1 VNELLVPLIVLI
13 VIIVIVLVILYFMGV
28 LKMPGAGSAAAP
40 AAPTAPAAP
49 KPAAQPLAA
58 APAAG
63 PYGSGSAAPL
73 ADGSAPAGFTIK
85 GNADSMLFH
94 TTDSPYYGRTKAE
107 AWFATEADAERAGFK
122 RWDRKS

>member
-1 VNELLVPLIVLI
+1 MNDLLVPLLVL
-13 VIIVIVLVILYFMGV
+13 VLIIVIVLVILWFMGV
-28 LKMPGAGSAAAP
+28 IKLPGAARPATPAAPVAAAPAVPAAPAPAGPYGAGSAAA
-40 AAPTAPAAP
+40 
-49 KPAAQPLAA
+49 
-58 APAAG
+58 
-63 PYGSGSAAPL
+63 L

-122 RWDRKS
+122 RWDRKG